1 MKLYRRTLCALLA
14 GLCLA
19 LSACADKTPPAEET
33 TAAPVETTLPA
44 AKTLDLLTLP
54 VIRPDEAEDL
64 LLESAIELFHVIKD
78 KNEAATLSTD
88 WVKKGTTPDPNVPE
102 LLIGLT
108 NRQISIDLH
117 AELEPGTFTIAATDH
132 QFVIVGT
139 DYLETWRGVNY
150 FLDELLTGNA
160 PGLTVTDTAITV
172 ESGFRYTSEAG
183 AAIPSTILNSTDT
196 FIAKASIIGPI
207 SRIGNYKTMQGGCAI
222 GEYGYYALI
231 NTVDFPESAV
241 EGIIVKYDL
250 ATGKEVGRSKSI
262 VMDHANDIT
271 YVPETNELYV
281 VSCYVDSR
289 RINILD
295 ADTLEFKGRK
305 SLTGGSDGC
314 YALEYNP
321 LRQQFVSGCGR
332 VNMNIYDKN
341 LEHVRFV
348 PGKSTTLVTQ
358 GICADDKY
366 IYHVLYSTKSNEKEP
381 DHVIFVFDWEG
392 NFVSNVRLT
401 IPKAYEPENIS
412 LVGDTFYIACN
423 NADWTGGLLFKAKLV
438 KE

>member
-1 MKLYRRTLCALLA
+1 MHFSRRALCAILA
-14 GLCLA
+14 GLCVA
-19 LSACADKTPPAEET
+19 LPACGGETQSADTTASPAET
-33 TAAPVETTLPA
+33 TVPA
-44 AKTLDLLTLP
+44 AASLDILSLP
-54 VIRPDEAEDL
+54 IVRPDEAADL
-64 LLESAIELFHVIKD
+64 MLESVKDLYKAIKARND
-78 KNEAATLSTD
+78 GATLGTD
-88 WVKKGTTPDPNVPE
+88 WVKKGETPDPSLPE
-102 LLIGLT
+102 FLVGLT
-108 NRQISIDLH
+108 NRQVSIDLH
-117 AELEPGTFTIAATDH
+117 ASLEPGTFTIAATDH
-132 QFVIVGT
+132 QFVIVGS
-139 DYLETWRGVNY
+139 DYLETWQGVCY
-150 FLDELLTGNA
+150 FLDEMLTGNA
-160 PGLTVTDTAITV
+160 PGLTITDTAITV
-172 ESGFRYTSEAG
+172 EPGFRYTSEAG
-183 AAIPSTILNSTDT
+183 AATPSTILNSTDT
-196 FIAKASIIGPI
+196 FIAKASVIGPI

-250 ATGKEVGRSKSI
+250 ATGEEVDRSKSI

-305 SLTGGSDGC
+305 SLVGGGDGC

-321 LRQQFVSGCGR
+321 LRKQFVSGCGR
-332 VNMNIYDKN
+332 VNMNIYDEN

-348 PGKSTTLVTQ
+348 AGKGTTLVTQ

-366 IYHVLYSTKSNEKEP
+366 IYHVLYSAKSNEKEP

-401 IPKAYEPENIS
+401 IPKAYEPENIA
-412 LVGDTFYIACN
+412 LIGDTFYIACN
-423 NADWTGGLLFKAKLV
+423 NANWTGGLLFKAKIV